1 MKEKQHICINS
12 INKRLNEIL
21 LFKFIICFKP

>member
-1 MKEKQHICINS
+1 MKEKQHICKYGT
-12 INKRLNEIL
+12 NKQFNETL